1 MKLIIKVLLCLLLMA
16 HINFS
21 SIDATYAAA
30 ANENAEG
37 QVTKHEP
44 NTRISDLKDMPKR
57 KSGVWLWALLG
68 VLVVAVGAA
77 ALASGSDSGGGGSDE
92 SGVDTGSVGGSW

>member
-1 MKLIIKVLLCLLLMA
+1 MKMIIKVFLCLLLML

-21 SIDATYAAA
+21 YIDTTCAAA
-30 ANENAEG
+30 TNTNAEG
-37 QVTKHEP
+37 QITEHAP
-44 NTRISDLKDMPKR
+44 NTRISNLKDMPKG
-57 KSGVWLWALLG
+57 KSGAWLWALLG

-92 SGVDTGSVGGSW
+92 GGVDTGSVGGSW

>member
-1 MKLIIKVLLCLLLMA
+1 MKIIIKVLLCLLLMVQ
-16 HINFS
+16 INLS
-21 SIDATYAAA
+21 SIDATYTAA
-30 ANENAEG
+30 ANASAEG

-92 SGVDTGSVGGSW
+92 GGVNTGSVGGSW

>member
-1 MKLIIKVLLCLLLMA
+1 MKMIIKVFLCLLLML

-21 SIDATYAAA
+21 YIDTTGAAVT
-30 ANENAEG
+30 NTNAEG
-37 QVTKHEP
+37 QITEHEP
-44 NTRISDLKDMPKR
+44 NTRISNLKDMPKD

-68 VLVVAVGAA
+68 VLVVAVGVA

-92 SGVDTGSVGGSW
+92 GGVDTGSVGGSW